1 MDARRIRVASA
12 DDFQEGDV
20 VLINGEERVIDRLSQ
35 VYTDDTQTT
44 VDPVI
49 VLSTTLS
56 NLPTMGTEVTLVPVS
71 SVKNEGELFQSDDIV
86 QSVDATETIINISST
101 AEQDIATEGY
111 YGGQIT
117 GIAGTNYFILGI
129 PHLRTYDLTT
139 TASTDFRG
147 TKLILS
153 RNRDTTTSTGT
164 VIWMGNPGEIRVFST
179 SVAATVNF
187 AAGDIY
193 QRSDGD
199 MEYIGVRTSGV
210 NMDHEVLGENEPL
223 RINLDSGHT
232 FDDVSIELKILID
245 VNNTET
251 LFNRNGNFW
260 MFMSNIGVVGPDD
273 FTGALVLPTANPP
286 VVEDTVNQLGEIPNV
301 DISLS
306 ERVSARDLI
315 RNILLQTEFQ
325 VVQAENSFV
334 QISDILDETT
344 TAFGV
349 FKNPNYITDTSL
361 VTCSAIGQT
370 FDGTSNG
377 TFVKTPADVILKALQ
392 DNGLTSF
399 INTST
404 FTNGSENQPSQ
415 IGIYVPYDIRSQP
428 PSYTD
433 FINKV
438 SLSGLSAIGLDENFL
453 IKFQLLNGFKRTS
466 LDDIRLI
473 RNNELTAQASQSFTT
488 SPLFRYNISTIEAS
502 YDFGEETPNSKL
514 LSITD
519 ETITRLTDL
528 ETSEAIDLYLP
539 ILSEARSIADRYLN
553 YSQDFNRIV
562 SLQGSISLADV
573 NIGDVVLLD
582 ILELR
587 NDNTNLPF
595 LGMVTSFQ
603 RNGTNINMTIVDF
616 GGLFFRAA
624 TISSN
629 SVPAFNSATDDEIL
643 LNSFLTD
650 DDGLINTDETTLG
663 QNLLV

>member
-1 MDARRIRVASA
+1 M
-12 DDFQEGDV
+12 
-20 VLINGEERVIDRLSQ
+20 
-35 VYTDDTQTT
+35 
-44 VDPVI
+44 
-49 VLSTTLS
+49 
-56 NLPTMGTEVTLVPVS
+56 
-71 SVKNEGELFQSDDIV
+71 
-86 QSVDATETIINISST
+86 
-101 AEQDIATEGY
+101 
-111 YGGQIT
+111 
-117 GIAGTNYFILGI
+117 
-129 PHLRTYDLTT
+129 
-139 TASTDFRG
+139 
-147 TKLILS
+147 
-153 RNRDTTTSTGT
+153 
-164 VIWMGNPGEIRVFST
+164 
-179 SVAATVNF
+179 AATVNF